1 MTKRDDENRRLQR
14 QGRIAALVIA
24 VSGLAAIAAPILVAL
39 AGLPVRFEM
48 LIYLLALAGFAW
60 ALIVTY
66 QIWRKRQ
73 DN

>member
-1 MTKRDDENRRLQR
+1 MRDPDRDRRLQR

-24 VSGLAAIAAPILVAL
+24 VSGLAAIFAPLLVQV
-39 AGLPVRFEM
+39 AGLPVRFEF

-60 ALIVTY
+60 ALIVTF
-66 QIWRKRQ
+66 QIWRARQ